1 MAQIVTARPR
11 RRCRFRGVPFVY
23 GRTPHTFEPE
33 VTSMLAVSE
42 YSQDYVDACRARMRD
57 TLDAYRAV
65 RDTDAFEPKFLAHM
79 VLALDNSF
87 VHRLRN
93 KELKD
98 GNPLNEVRLL
108 ATSIM
113 SNDGLLLADKQ
124 VKLDPETSILGLE
137 PGDPIVLDADDFARL
152 SEAFFAEIERKY
164 VVVNAPA

>member
-1 MAQIVTARPR
+1 
-11 RRCRFRGVPFVY
+11 
-23 GRTPHTFEPE
+23 
-33 VTSMLAVSE
+33 MLAVSE